1 MAEVLADLL
10 ERPATAP
17 PAGDERAGA
26 AVTEV
31 VPADRAG
38 DARGGEVAVE
48 EVDLLLLPAAGAGR
62 EGDHLAADERRL
74 ALGDAAAPGAGE
86 DEGLGVVGGVAGEEG
101 EPAAAD
107 VDGVGGEVDAADL
120 AVLGG
125 LVLRA
130 EADHDVRGVGVE
142 AEVGELEVE
151 LLALAEAGEEGEE
164 DDQAVGLRD
173 GVAGAEAV
181 LFLRLEVGPRLD
193 GGVAGA
199 ALGGLL
205 DALLEGGHGI
215 RGDVLGHGIVE
226 HLPEQPDDLL
236 DRGGG
241 ERFGRA
247 VGCCGQLL
255 LEGAYPGVD
264 VARRDHD
271 KCHVGEWGVLD
282 MRPPASTVGRDAA
295 DAVKPLSAVEPL
307 LAPGSEGDAGDIAGA
322 RIDGGAQLLGLL
334 PGAAGADPAAFAVDG
349 DADQMPAFALL
360 AHAALRVARRASSA
374 RPWHGPASAETLRV
388 EPRRERAGGP
398 GAGAPARDRW
408 LRPRSCAR
416 RRGGDARARG
426 A

>member
-17 PAGDERAGA
+17 PASDERAGA
-26 AVTEV
+26 AVAEV

-38 DARGGEVAVE
+38 DAGGGEVAVE
-48 EVDLLLLPAAGAGR
+48 EVDLLLLPVPAAGAGR
-62 EGDHLAADERRL
+62 EGHHLAADERGL

-86 DEGLGVVGGVAGEEG
+86 DEGLGVVRGVAREER

-120 AVLGG
+120 AVFGG

-142 AEVGELEVE
+142 AKIGELQVE

-164 DDQAVGLRD
+164 DDQAVGL
-173 GVAGAEAV
+173 GNGAAGANAV
-181 LFLRLEVGPRLD
+181 LLVRLQVGPGLD

-205 DALLEGGHGI
+205 DALLQGGHGI
-215 RGDVLGHGIVE
+215 RGDVLGHRVVE

-241 ERFGRA
+241 DRLGRA
-247 VGCCGQLL
+247 IGCCGQLL

-271 KCHVGEWGVLD
+271 ECHV
-282 MRPPASTVGRDAA
+282 
-295 DAVKPLSAVEPL
+295 
-307 LAPGSEGDAGDIAGA
+307 
-322 RIDGGAQLLGLL
+322 
-334 PGAAGADPAAFAVDG
+334 
-349 DADQMPAFALL
+349 
-360 AHAALRVARRASSA
+360 
-374 RPWHGPASAETLRV
+374 
-388 EPRRERAGGP
+388 RER
-398 GAGAPARDRW
+398 
-408 LRPRSCAR
+408 
-416 RRGGDARARG
+416 
-426 A
+426 

>member
-17 PAGDERAGA
+17 PASDERAGA
-26 AVTEV
+26 AVAEV

-38 DARGGEVAVE
+38 DAGGGEVAVE
-48 EVDLLLLPAAGAGR
+48 EVDLLLLPAAGR
-62 EGDHLAADERRL
+62 EGDHLAADERGL

-86 DEGLGVVGGVAGEEG
+86 DEGLRVVGGVAREER

-120 AVLGG
+120 AVLRG

-142 AEVGELEVE
+142 AEIGELQVE
-151 LLALAEAGEEGEE
+151 LLALAEAGEEGEQ
-164 DDQAVGLRD
+164 DDKAVRLGD

-181 LFLRLEVGPRLD
+181 LLFRLQVGPGLD
-193 GGVAGA
+193 GGVASA

-205 DALLEGGHGI
+205 DALLQGGHGI
-215 RGDVLGHGIVE
+215 RGDVLRHGIVE

-236 DRGGG
+236 DRGRGDG
-241 ERFGRA
+241 LGRA
-247 VGCCGQLL
+247 IGCCGQLL

-271 KCHVGEWGVLD
+271 ECHAGQWGALD
-282 MRPPASTVGRDAA
+282 MRPPAATVGRDAA
-295 DAVKPLSAVEPL
+295 QAVEALPAVEPL
-307 LAPGSEGDAGDIAGA
+307 LAPGSEGDAGDVAGA

-334 PGAAGADPAAFAVDG
+334 PGGAGAYPAALAVDG
-349 DADQMPAFALL
+349 DADQMPTFALL

-374 RPWHGPASAETLRV
+374 RPWPAPASAETLRA
-388 EPRRERAGGP
+388 EPRRERADGP
-398 GAGAPARDRW
+398 GEGAPARDRSQR
-408 LRPRSCAR
+408 LRSCAR